1 MAMESKKLSG
11 LGVALATPM
20 RGNGSVD
27 TEAAVRIVNYIL
39 DNGADFLVV
48 LGTTGEAP
56 TLCAE
61 EQKEFVRLVVGTA
74 KGRVPIVVGMSG
86 NDTKALVARLEAM
99 DCTGVD
105 YILSAVPSYN
115 KPSQEGIVEHF
126 RRVAAVAQRPVV
138 LYNVP
143 GRTGRNMTA
152 QTTLWL
158 AANIENIAGVKEASG
173 DLAQVE
179 TILAGRPAGFVVLS
193 GDDSLTLPMMASG
206 AEGVISV
213 IGNALPKQFGILVH
227 AVQRGDLN
235 EAKAAHLSLHT
246 MYKLLFEENNP
257 AGIKAALASLG
268 LCQNVLRLPLVPVS
282 KSLYERIDLQMQT
295 LHPLK
300 P

>member
-1 MAMESKKLSG
+1 MELRQLFG

-20 RGNGSVD
+20 RGDGSID
-27 TEAAVRIVNYIL
+27 ADAARRIVNYIL

-56 TLCAE
+56 TLSAE

-86 NDTKALVARLEAM
+86 NNTKALVSRLETM

-152 QTTLWL
+152 RTTLWL
-158 AANIENIAGVKEASG
+158 AANIGNIAGVKEASG
-173 DLAQVE
+173 DLTQVE

-193 GDDSLTLPMMASG
+193 GDDSLTLPMMAAG

-213 IGNALPKQFGILVH
+213 IGNALPEQFGTMVH
-227 AVQRGDLN
+227 AAQRGN
-235 EAKAAHLSLHT
+235 FAEAKAAHLSLLSL
-246 MYKLLFEENNP
+246 YSLLFEENNP

-295 LHPLK
+295 LHPVR